1 MNIRETLNAAA
12 AERTLILDGAMGTMI
27 QSYRKPD
34 GQALGEEDFRG
45 LGKGSPQDGRF
56 AAHRKP
62 LLGCNDLLC
71 LTRPE
76 VIAAIHEAYLKA
88 GADIIETCS
97 FNATSVSLEDFG
109 LGDLAYEIS
118 AAAAG
123 IARKAADAFST
134 PEKKRFV
141 AGSMGPT
148 AKSASLSPDIN
159 DPGKRG
165 ITFDELAAAYY
176 DNARGLLDGGAD
188 ILLIETVFDT
198 LNAKAAIFAIKR
210 LEEERHTDIPVMISA
225 TIAGP
230 SGRLLSG
237 QTLEAFCVSVLHADP
252 WALGL
257 NCSFG
262 SGQLKAHA
270 AELAAL
276 APCLTSAHPNAG
288 MPNQFGAY
296 DETPES
302 MAAQI
307 EEYLGEGLVNIIGGC
322 CGTTPAH
329 IAAIAAKAAQYRP
342 RPFPGPAKQGRR
354 TCLAGLESLTVGGAG
369 GRGAGGPPVYIGERT
384 NVAGSRKFLR
394 LIGSEKYAEALE
406 VAQGMIGAGARI
418 INICMDDAMLDAEQ
432 AMVKFLTLALSDPD
446 IARVPFMIDSSRW
459 TVIESALK
467 YIQGKALANS
477 ISLKDGEGEFLR
489 RARLIRGYGAA
500 VVVMLFDEQGQAAE
514 YERKIEIAGRSY
526 RLLTENGFP
535 PEDIVF
541 DPNILSIATGIS
553 EHDRYGL
560 NFIRACAWIREHCPG
575 AQISGGL
582 SNLSFSFRGNDTVR
596 EAMHAVFLKHAA
608 EAGLTMAILNPAGL
622 VSYDEVDRALL
633 QAAEDVILC
642 RDHPPEGG
650 GTADT
655 AAAPGAV
662 ERLLALAMER
672 SAARQD
678 APADRPASAPDWR
691 SLPVQ
696 ERIIHAMLKGIDSHI
711 AEDVLEIRPRFGK
724 ALEIVETLLM
734 KGMQEVGDRF
744 GQGKMFLP
752 QVIRSARVMKKAVT
766 ALEPF
771 IQAEK
776 GPAGEESSRAAE
788 GGIPGT
794 ADSSPSSGGAK
805 ILLAT
810 VKGDVHD
817 IGKNIV
823 GLVLSCNGYEI
834 VDLGVMTPAE
844 RIIEAALC
852 EKVDAIGLSGL
863 ISPSLDEMIHTAREL
878 EKNGI
883 MVPLLIGGA
892 AASLAHTGLRIAPE
906 YSGPV
911 AYVPD
916 AGKSAETIRAL
927 LSETERSKFLDQLE
941 TSYREA
947 EIRHEKISQFVEL
960 IPLEKARENNIP
972 VVSYKPIEPKIK
984 GIIELIDYPP
994 ERVIPHI
1001 DWKGFFQ
1008 TWDLAE
1014 ETYPSGY
1021 TARARRERE
1030 DARNKLLEEAQ
1041 VLLDHIVREKTLR
1054 LRGVVGFFPAGSSGD
1069 DVVIR
1074 LPGGQ
1079 ESARFCFPRNQE
1091 KKRGAVPNACLA
1103 DFIMPETAG
1112 SGDWIGLFALSGGFG
1127 LAEAAAAYQEKNDD
1141 YGAILLASLANVL
1154 TEAFAEEAHLRARG
1168 EWWGY
1173 DSGEDPQSGE
1183 TIRGKPQGIRPAF
1196 GYPTCPDHRDKELAF
1211 RLLEARERCGLE
1223 LTDTGMIIPAASVCG
1238 MYIAHPSSYYFGVG
1252 RLGEDQIEDWARRK
1266 GISPLEAQRRLG
1278 RI

>member
-1 MNIRETLNAAA
+1 MNIREMLDAAA
-12 AERTLILDGAMGTMI
+12 AERILILDGAMGTMI

-45 LGKGSPQDGRF
+45 LGDSSRDSRF

-71 LTRPE
+71 LTKPE
-76 VIAAIHEAYLKA
+76 AISSIHDAYLNA

-97 FNATSVSLEDFG
+97 FNATSVSLADFD

-118 AAAAG
+118 AAAAAL
-123 IARKAADAFST
+123 ARKAADAFST

-165 ITFDELAAAYY
+165 IAFDELAAAYY

-188 ILLIETVFDT
+188 LLLIETVFDT
-198 LNAKAAIFAIKR
+198 LNAKAAVFAARR
-210 LEEERHTDIPVMISA
+210 LEAERRTSIPLMISA

-237 QTLEAFCVSVLHADP
+237 QTLEAFCVSVLHAEP

-262 SGQLKAHA
+262 AEQLKSHA
-270 AELAAL
+270 ADLAAF

-288 MPNQFGAY
+288 LPNQFGDY
-296 DETPES
+296 DESPES
-302 MAAQI
+302 MAARI
-307 EEYLGEGLVNIIGGC
+307 EGYFREELVNIMGGC
-322 CGTTPAH
+322 CGTTPDH

-342 RPFPGPAKQGRR
+342 RSFPPAKQGRR
-354 TCLAGLESLTVGGAG
+354 TFLAGLEPLAVGGDS
-369 GRGAGGPPVYIGERT
+369 AGGPPVPLVYIGERT

-394 LIGSEKYAEALE
+394 LIGEEKYAEALGI
-406 VAQGMIGAGARI
+406 ARGMIEAGARI
-418 INICMDDAMLDAEQ
+418 VSICMDDALLDAEQ
-432 AMVKFLTLALSDPD
+432 AMAKFLTLALADPD

-459 TVIESALK
+459 QVIEGALK

-489 RARLIRGYGAA
+489 RARLVRGYGAA

-514 YERKIEIAGRSY
+514 YERKIEIAGRAY
-526 RLLTENGFP
+526 RLLTEDGFP

-541 DPNILSIATGIS
+541 DPNILSIATGVS

-560 NFIRACAWIREHCPG
+560 NFIQACAWIRENCPG

-582 SNLSFSFRGNDTVR
+582 SNLSFSFRGNDAVR

-608 EAGLTMAILNPAGL
+608 EAGLSMAILNPAGL
-622 VSYDEVDRALL
+622 VPYDRVDSALR

-642 RDHPPEGG
+642 RDHPAGG
-650 GTADT
+650 GAPVDG
-655 AAAPGAV
+655 AAPGAA
-662 ERLLALAMER
+662 ERLLVLATETA
-672 SAARQD
+672 AARPGT
-678 APADRPASAPDWR
+678 AADRPASAPDWR

-696 ERIIHAMLKGIDSHI
+696 ERIIHAMLKGVDSHI
-711 AEDVLEIRPRFGK
+711 EADVLEIRPQFGR

-744 GQGKMFLP
+744 GEGKMFLP

-776 GPAGEESSRAAE
+776 NSAG
-788 GGIPGT
+788 GG
-794 ADSSPSSGGAK
+794 SSPAASGGAK

-834 VDLGVMTPAE
+834 VDLGVMTPAD
-844 RIIEAALC
+844 RIIEAALS
-852 EKVDAIGLSGL
+852 EKADAIGLSGL
-863 ISPSLDEMIHTAREL
+863 ISPSLDEMIHTARAL
-878 EKNGI
+878 EKSGI
-883 MVPLLIGGA
+883 AVPLLIGGA

-927 LSETERSKFLDQLE
+927 LSETERSGFLDGLE
-941 TSYREA
+941 ASYREA
-947 EIRHEKISQFVEL
+947 EIRHEKIRQYIEL
-960 IPLEKARENNIP
+960 IPLETARKNKIP
-972 VVSYKPIEPKIK
+972 VVSYNPTEPKIK
-984 GIIELIDYPP
+984 DLIELNDYPP
-994 ERVIPHI
+994 ERIIPYI
-1001 DWKGFFQ
+1001 DWNLFLQ

-1014 ETYPSGY
+1014 ETYPSAY
-1021 TARARRERE
+1021 TARARQERE
-1030 DARNKLLEEAQ
+1030 DARKKLLEEAQ
-1041 VLLDHIVREKTLR
+1041 VFLDRIVREKTLR
-1054 LRGVVGFFPAGSSGD
+1054 LRGVIGFFPACSSGD

-1074 LPGGQ
+1074 GPGGQ
-1079 ESARFCFPRNQE
+1079 EAARFCFPRNQE
-1091 KKRGAVPNACLA
+1091 KKRGASPNACLA
-1103 DFIMPETAG
+1103 DFIMPEAAG

-1127 LAEAAAAYQEKNDD
+1127 LAEAAAAYREKNDD
-1141 YGAILLASLANVL
+1141 YGAILLASLANTL
-1154 TEAFAEEAHLRARG
+1154 TEAFSEEAHLRVRQ

-1173 DSGEDPQSGE
+1173 AAGE
-1183 TIRGKPQGIRPAF
+1183 TPQAGEITRGKFPGIRPAF
-1196 GYPTCPDHRDKELAF
+1196 GYPACPDHQDKERAF
-1211 RLLEARERCGLE
+1211 RLLGARERCGLE
-1223 LTDTGMIIPAASVCG
+1223 LTDTGMIIPAAAVCG

-1252 RLGEDQIEDWARRK
+1252 RLEEDQLEDWARRK
-1266 GISPLEAQRRLG
+1266 GLSPFEAQRRLG